1 VQKDGKPARKLY
13 LQKNVLQAAQERISW
28 LFSSFKNVVV
38 SVSGGKDSTVTF
50 ELAWRH
56 AQEIGRDVH
65 VFFLDQ
71 EAEYAN
77 TIGIVRGM
85 YDRPGVIPHWW
96 QSPFKMSNATSY
108 EEPLFHAWGE
118 GLEWMRE
125 REPGKDSFK
134 DEVPIKAHKRNCAAF
149 YHMVEYS
156 EQQWGAD
163 TALLIGLRSEE
174 SLNRYGAV
182 TRNPGIEGVNWC
194 SKSTGKAFKF
204 YPIYDWTFEDIWTY
218 IGNESVPYNKVY
230 DWMYVKGFRIP
241 SIRVSNL
248 IHENAFGCLTT
259 LHEFEPETYDR
270 LVARCKGIHVAARY
284 ADEQTIFSA
293 KKLPNAFKDW
303 LEYREFLLSTL
314 PEEVRTPFAKR
325 FATQKQTT
333 QTLKQ
338 QVKQVLT
345 NDWENFVPVKQMDD
359 RPDTREKW
367 MEIL

>member
-1 VQKDGKPARKLY
+1 VTATTYTAL
-13 LQKNVLQAAQERISW
+13 AAQC
-28 LFSSFKNVVV
+28 
-38 SVSGGKDSTVTF
+38 
-50 ELAWRH
+50 
-56 AQEIGRDVH
+56 
-65 VFFLDQ
+65 
-71 EAEYAN
+71 
-77 TIGIVRGM
+77 
-85 YDRPGVIPHWW
+85 
-96 QSPFKMSNATSY
+96 ATSMHSSHWMPWDQDKKDLWVRPLPENAVTEANNHLPWFTKGMWDY
-108 EEPLFHAWGE
+108 ELQDRFGAWY
-118 GLEWMRE
+118 
-125 REPGKDSFK
+125 
-134 DEVPIKAHKRNCAAF
+134 HKK
-149 YHMVEYS
+149 
-156 EQQWGAD
+156 QGAKK
-163 TALLIGLRSEE
+163 TACLVGIRTDE
-174 SLNRYGAV
+174 SLNRFRTIVKANKSMWGGKRWTTRV
-182 TRNPGIEGVNWC
+182 TENCYNV
-194 SKSTGKAFKF
+194 

-284 ADEQTIFSA
+284 ADEQTVFSA

-314 PEEVRTPFAKR
+314 PEEVRTPFVER

-333 QTLKQ
+333 PTLKQ